1 MIYKFQK
8 FLNNKILLK
17 KNEKFSLIIGLN
29 PSVTARSPYLWNKCY
44 SYLKKNIR
52 MYAADVSHNNLKNLI
67 FSLKEEKNFLGCAV
81 TVPYKEKIIKY
92 LDHLSAEAKN
102 ISSVN
107 VIVNNNKQ
115 LIGYNTDYNGSI
127 NSIKKIFKKKNNK
140 KILVMGC
147 GGAGKAC
154 IFSVI
159 DFFNNS
165 QIYLFNR
172 THKKFDFINKKINR
186 NNINVIKNL
195 NKIYSL
201 RKLDLIIN
209 ATSVGFDTWKIY
221 NKKKYANLGYFT
233 PFTNLQKLETVSKKD
248 SLKFCSINHKL
259 ISANLIKTIDFLIN
273 NLKVSVFDV
282 IFYPEET
289 ALIKISKIL
298 SIKNLNGINM
308 NLMQAV
314 MGFSLVNKYINLKKI
329 KQFMLN

>member
-1 MIYKFQK
+1 M
-8 FLNNKILLK
+8 NNKILLK

-29 PSVTARSPYLWNKCY
+29 PSTTARSPYLWNKCY
-44 SYLKKNIR
+44 GHLKKNIK
-52 MYAADVSHNNLKNLI
+52 MYAADVSHNNLKNLM
-67 FSLKEEKNFLGCAV
+67 FNLKEEKNFLGCAV
-81 TVPYKEKIIKY
+81 TAPYKERIMKY
-92 LDHLSAEAKN
+92 LDHLSAEAKK

-107 VIVNNNKQ
+107 IIVNNSKQ
-115 LIGYNTDYNGSI
+115 FIGYNTDYNGSI
-127 NSIKKIFKKKNNK
+127 SSIKKILKKKNNK

-172 THKKFDFINKKINR
+172 SHAKFNFINKKINS

-209 ATSVGFDTWKIY
+209 TTSVGFDTWKVY
-221 NKKKYANLGYFT
+221 NKKEYANLCYFT

-248 SLKFCSINHKL
+248 SLQFCSSNNKL
-259 ISANLIKTIDFLIN
+259 ISVNLTKTINFLIS
-273 NLKVSVFDV
+273 NLKVSVFDI

-289 ALIKISKIL
+289 TLIKISKIL
-298 SIKNLNGINM
+298 NIKNLNGLNM

-314 MGFSLVNKYINLKKI
+314 KGFSLVNKYNNLKKI
-329 KQFMLN
+329 KLFMLK